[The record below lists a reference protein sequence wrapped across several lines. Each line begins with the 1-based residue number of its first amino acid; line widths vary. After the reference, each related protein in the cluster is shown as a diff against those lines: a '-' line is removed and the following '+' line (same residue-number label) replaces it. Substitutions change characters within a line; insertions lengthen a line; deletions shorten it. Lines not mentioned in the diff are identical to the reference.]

1 MNSESIS
8 RVDFPDGFI
17 FGTASSAYQVMLF
30 IFLNFQFLHD
40 RFNRIAHE
48 IICCSLKELW
58 MKETR
63 ELAYGILSQGNQVRV
78 QNYSIAI

>member
-30 IFLNFQFLHD
+30 IFLNFNFFMIDSMEWH
-40 RFNRIAHE
+40 
-48 IICCSLKELW
+48 
-58 MKETR
+58 MK
-63 ELAYGILSQGNQVRV
+63 SCVV
-78 QNYSIAI
+78 V